1 VVQRQWAYYRLYVT
15 LTRARR
21 GLWIIEP
28 NSQYLPPNLSDDW
41 QRWLNSWAESETVP
55 VLSLQAIEEKPE
67 RLEAEG
73 DYLKASQLYEQAGM
87 TADAGRCYEKAGDT
101 KSATR
106 CRAKQA
112 EQVGQPLQAAQYYE
126 QATMYKDAGRC
137 YYQAS
142 RYADAGRCYEQARNY
157 RKAAECYKLAGMY
170 AEAAR
175 CEAMAAPPTPPPGS
189 SGCVLVLLWQL
200 HQPLLPA
207 LQGACWCC

>member
-1 VVQRQWAYYRLYVT
+1 
-15 LTRARR
+15 
-21 GLWIIEP
+21 
-28 NSQYLPPNLSDDW
+28 
-41 QRWLNSWAESETVP
+41 
-55 VLSLQAIEEKPE
+55 
-67 RLEAEG
+67 
-73 DYLKASQLYEQAGM
+73 M

-207 LQGACWCC
+207 LQGACWCCYGSSTNPSSRLFRVRAGVAMAAPPTPPPGSSGCVLVLLWQLHQPLLPALQGACWCC